1 MACGLSIDIMTF
13 DLAWPWK
20 VKSRSRNFWSQISR
34 QWCKI
39 RGWSQ
44 WRSDRKSHMGYR
56 LVSSLLAYR
65 DLERSS
71 QGHVV
76 FKTKYLANGTRHGV
90 GVNGRRLSIDWR
102 HSHWITVI
110 LNGQK
115 SICSRRLNIS
125 RRFLHIYTYIFQVC
139 SVQDVWFMVSA
150 AAVQIRT
157 RIQNR
162 LSSIQLLSQ
171 TGYFIDGELTWS
183 ALWRK
188 LPATIF
194 TL

>member
-34 QWCKI
+34 KWCKI

-115 SICSRRLNIS
+115 SICHHQINYHYTALVRSAIS
-125 RRFLHIYTYIFQVC
+125 ALAEFLLLYLKRRFVITL
-139 SVQDVWFMVSA
+139 
-150 AAVQIRT
+150 
-157 RIQNR
+157 
-162 LSSIQLLSQ
+162 
-171 TGYFIDGELTWS
+171 TGIL
-183 ALWRK
+183 
-188 LPATIF
+188 
-194 TL
+194 